1 MISRNEG
8 IYMINNSIWIVLNSL
23 VYKIYSIDN
32 LYEMRNIFLVQLK
45 EIIDFDSG
53 TFILSSSSDTHKL
66 VDYVTYNY
74 PETEI
79 EFYINNQKDLD
90 YSEGIMFSGKS
101 MVYRASDLISEKVR
115 VATEYYKQIYAK
127 NNWHYSLHLN
137 IIYKDI
143 FLGTISL
150 FRQKGKDDFTY
161 ENTFVLDVLKDHLAL
176 CLYKKRNKAVHF
188 SSQDIRD
195 CGQKYGLSRREICV
209 LKRLVTE
216 KTVQDISEEL
226 VITTNTL
233 RKHISSI
240 YKKMGISSRIQLFDK
255 INN

>member
-1 MISRNEG
+1 
-8 IYMINNSIWIVLNSL
+8 MINNSIWIVLNSL
-23 VYKIYSIDN
+23 VYKIYSTDN
-32 LYEMRNIFLVQLK
+32 LYEMRNTFLAQLK
-45 EIIDFDSG
+45 EIIDFDSAA
-53 TFILSSSSDTHKL
+53 FILSSTNDYHKL
-66 VDYVTYNY
+66 VDSVTYNY
-74 PETEI
+74 PRKEI
-79 EFYINNQKDLD
+79 EYYLNNQKSLD
-90 YSEGIMFSGKS
+90 YSEGLMFSGKS
-101 MVYRASDLISEKVR
+101 MVYRSSDLVTEKAR
-115 VATEYYKQIYAK
+115 VAAEYYKQIYEK

-176 CLYKKRNKAVHF
+176 SLYKKRNTTVHF
-188 SSQDIRD
+188 SSHNINE

-216 KTVQDISEEL
+216 KTVQEISEEL

>member
-1 MISRNEG
+1 
-8 IYMINNSIWIVLNSL
+8 MINNSIWMVLNSL
-23 VYKIYSIDN
+23 VYKIYSTDN
-32 LYEMRNIFLVQLK
+32 LQEMRSIFLVQLK
-45 EIIDFDSG
+45 DIIDFDSA
-53 TFILSSSSDTHKL
+53 TFILSSSNDSHKL
-66 VDYVTYNY
+66 VDSVTYNY
-74 PETEI
+74 PETEV
-79 EFYINNQKDLD
+79 EFYLNNQKDLD

-101 MVYRASDLISEKVR
+101 MVYRASDLITEKAR

-137 IIYKDI
+137 IIYNDI

-161 ENTFVLDVLKDHLAL
+161 ENTFILDALKDHLAL
-176 CLYKKRNKAVHF
+176 CIYKRRNTTMHF
-188 SSQDIRD
+188 SPQDIRD

-255 INN
+255 ITS